1 MKRKDALRKL
11 RTVCER
17 LENAGDDFPV
27 VPIRLYLF
35 GSVLTDKPKPAN
47 VDLLFDYTRRPDQ
60 DPREIVMLI
69 SAGERLPIE
78 QAIKRMR
85 KGMKMIRVG
94 SISGPIDEW
103 LASHCFPP
111 DTPVRLVWEPGLDW
125 QPVVDDIAS
134 NPLPWDPEEER
145 LNKEEQKRIRAL
157 ADEDLALSE
166 KDAGCPKWLRW
177 IAAKSR

>member
-47 VDLLFDYTRRPDQ
+47 VDLLFDYARRPDQ
-60 DPREIVMLI
+60 DPREIVALI
-69 SAGERLPIE
+69 FAGERIPIE
-78 QAIKRMR
+78 QAVKRLR
-85 KGMKMIRVG
+85 KGMKMIW
-94 SISGPIDEW
+94 ISPIDDPIEKW
-103 LASHCFPP
+103 LASHCLPP

-125 QPVVDDIAS
+125 RQVVDDIAS

-145 LNKEEQKRIRAL
+145 LNKEEQERIKKF
-157 ADEDLALSE
+157 ADEDLRLH
-166 KDAGCPKWLRW
+166 KDDTGCPKWLRW
-177 IAAKSR
+177 MAAKSR